1 MEITFT
7 LEQIITFGAAIGA
20 LAGLFSMIAA
30 PIRKLN
36 TKLDGYDQKFSN
48 DQQKII
54 DLETVTQNQTQAINN
69 LNTTLSN
76 QITNEI
82 TALRHE
88 IHEHEEETGKEIK
101 MQGKM
106 IYQMLDHMATN
117 NNTGGMKKYLQ
128 EYSEFYMDN

>member
-7 LEQIITFGAAIGA
+7 LEQIITFAAAVGA
-20 LAGLFSMIAA
+20 LAGLFQMIAT

-36 TKLDGYDQKFSN
+36 EKLEGYDEKFSN

-54 DLETVTQNQTQAINN
+54 DLENITQAQTQAINN
-69 LNTTLSN
+69 LNTSLSN
-76 QITNEI
+76 QITDEI
-82 TALRHE
+82 TSLRSE
-88 IHEHEEETGKEIK
+88 IHEHESAAGTEIK

-117 NNTGGMKKYLQ
+117 NNTGGMRKYLQ